1 MCYSMIS
8 IQCYY
13 KLSVYFLFQK
23 NLETYL
29 KLTLN
34 RPKPS
39 DIPSAKIPLNFAVI
53 HVGAPCCGINAAV
66 RSFVRNC
73 ILVNTTFSLK
83 FSPDL
88 YVNGIKFYKNV
99 TVV

>member
-1 MCYSMIS
+1 MVPDLHCSISFNIIS
-8 IQCYY
+8 I
-13 KLSVYFLFQK
+13 FHFQK

-39 DIPSAKIPLNFAVI
+39 DIPSTKVPLNFAVI

-73 ILVNTTFSLK
+73 ILVTSPFSSSF
-83 FSPDL
+83 FSVQVKDG
-88 YVNGIKFYKNV
+88 VFFN
-99 TVV
+99 